1 MKMICLS
8 QDRFHSSSSQQYTHA
23 MQLERQQLYSLES
36 GLRRG
41 WSRWPRA
48 CVWRCA
54 RELCPAVWAEY
65 NLAVRWQPHP
75 RCSTRA
81 HAREH
86 IQLRLSITERWRN
99 TRAGAHTDIGP
110 MDTRHDTRK
119 KSNSTKKDMTTH
131 RCEDG
136 AARLHQFLPLAGP
149 RCPDHPSPLPTCV
162 LSLACCYDENTHK
175 NVGFTRCFLITA
187 GTSLSGQRLPA
198 LMQDRRNQDESAL
211 AFGCLGRA
219 RTLLSATAAAG
230 ASIFASRILSLGDLS
245 RPPSLAV
252 HLPTHILLRELP
264 LDMLLPSEA
273 VLEVSFRDK
282 ISSSN

>member
-1 MKMICLS
+1 MKNNGMRSVIV
-8 QDRFHSSSSQQYTHA
+8 
-23 MQLERQQLYSLES
+23 LECHEPSEQRSVRSRGDISAVS
-36 GLRRG
+36 GVPASGSGVLIWLLPPSHLTEILRRF
-41 WSRWPRA
+41 
-48 CVWRCA
+48 
-54 RELCPAVWAEY
+54 
-65 NLAVRWQPHP
+65 PH
-75 RCSTRA
+75 STRA

-119 KSNSTKKDMTTH
+119 KSNSTEKDMTTH

-198 LMQDRRNQDESAL
+198 LLQDRRN
-211 AFGCLGRA
+211 
-219 RTLLSATAAAG
+219 
-230 ASIFASRILSLGDLS
+230 
-245 RPPSLAV
+245 
-252 HLPTHILLRELP
+252 
-264 LDMLLPSEA
+264 
-273 VLEVSFRDK
+273 
-282 ISSSN
+282 